1 MSGPKTNDASS
12 CGGKCDGCEAGH
24 SHTCPDIP
32 TRGWRLTVPAMLTFL
47 LPIASAVMGAM
58 LVGSGP
64 VGQLVGAVAGG
75 AAGVAAAM
83 LIVRLARLGGGESK

>member
-1 MSGPKTNDASS
+1 
-12 CGGKCDGCEAGH
+12 
-24 SHTCPDIP
+24 
-32 TRGWRLTVPAMLTFL
+32 MLTFL